1 MKCEKDMKERLRNA
15 VIFIEFQSFK
25 DLYVY
30 VTSNLEKK
38 KKKKKR
44 NSAYKGLSKVLEIC
58 THSLPSQA
66 WESFTVIT
74 LNKSSVTPPAAEPAQ
89 PGSPPGLSPGHVE
102 TSKAKGIGTP
112 WASSAPRAVPRP

>member
-38 KKKKKR
+38 KKKKKVLR
-44 NSAYKGLSKVLEIC
+44 DLFIKVSAK
-58 THSLPSQA
+58 LPKQVYQQNDGK
-66 WESFTVIT
+66 FIHTQI
-74 LNKSSVTPPAAEPAQ
+74 
-89 PGSPPGLSPGHVE
+89 
-102 TSKAKGIGTP
+102 
-112 WASSAPRAVPRP
+112 

>member
-38 KKKKKR
+38 KKKKK
-44 NSAYKGLSKVLEIC
+44 SIEGFIY
-58 THSLPSQA
+58 
-66 WESFTVIT
+66 
-74 LNKSSVTPPAAEPAQ
+74 
-89 PGSPPGLSPGHVE
+89 
-102 TSKAKGIGTP
+102 
-112 WASSAPRAVPRP
+112 